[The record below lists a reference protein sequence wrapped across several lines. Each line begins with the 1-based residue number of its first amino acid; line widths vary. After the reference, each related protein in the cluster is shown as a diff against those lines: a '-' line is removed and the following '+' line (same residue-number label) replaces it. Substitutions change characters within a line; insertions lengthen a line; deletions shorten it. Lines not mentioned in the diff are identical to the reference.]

1 MKLLI
6 RRGLVVTATGA
17 SLVMGGAAVQT
28 AAAWVHSSV
37 PNAAPALTAAQLQD
51 QLDAEQARSV
61 ALQSQVDALLTQASE
76 FNTALN
82 AAGARVASDV
92 QKAAALRAQLAAE
105 QKQLAALKAASK
117 AAAAAA
123 AQRAAAAP
131 PPTQA
136 KTGASGASS
145 SGDDGGD

>member
-6 RRGLVVTATGA
+6 RRSLVVTATGA

-82 AAGARVASDV
+82 AAGVRVASDV

-131 PPTQA
+131 PPTHA